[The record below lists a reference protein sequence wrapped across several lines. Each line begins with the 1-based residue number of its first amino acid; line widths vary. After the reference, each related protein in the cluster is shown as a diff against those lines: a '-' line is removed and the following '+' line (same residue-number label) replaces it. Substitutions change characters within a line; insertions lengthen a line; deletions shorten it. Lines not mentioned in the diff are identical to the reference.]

1 MTYRSTCNQTSQSV
15 RGSVASVTLETQE
28 NGDAEAQNS
37 PYIPPKY
44 NSGGEIVFKSNEH
57 QPCSLTDPNPDP
69 DSPPVWLR
77 NIDDMILTLGVSM
90 AIDISYAFGPEPI
103 TYALTLTPAGLSLS
117 SAGILSGTPTS
128 VSNTQPICNAT
139 NANGTTGSNA
149 FNIVV
154 VDT

>member
-1 MTYRSTCNQTSQSV
+1 MTYRSTCNQTRQSV
-15 RGSVASVTLETQE
+15 RGSVVSQTLETQKNWE
-28 NGDAEAQNS
+28 AEAQNS

-69 DSPPVWLR
+69 SSPPQWLR
-77 NIDDMILTLGVSM
+77 EIDDMILTQGVFM

-103 TYALTLTPAGLSLS
+103 TYALTLTPDGLSLS
-117 SAGILSGTPTS
+117 TAGVLSGTPTT

-149 FNIVV
+149 FNILVV
-154 VDT
+154 AP